1 MRHNRICLWNTGFYS
16 PGIRRSCERHLLR
29 LRLWFSSSLVT
40 KQAHSSSADL
50 RTTRTRL
57 VLPANEENF
66 PLSCLSSAPRGCSW
80 AAQPFHIHLHS
91 VLGVLAE
98 NGQEGGREKGRW
110 RSVET
115 TFDGFLSWILK
126 SIWNI
131 SKTYQTRFQPLCV
144 CVCPSI
150 FSYSHVQ
157 RWIQ

>member
-29 LRLWFSSSLVT
+29 LLLWFSSSLET

-50 RTTRTRL
+50 WTTRARL
-57 VLPANEENF
+57 VLPVNEESF
-66 PLSCLSSAPRGCSW
+66 LLSCLSSAPRGCSW
-80 AAQPFHIHLHS
+80 AAQPFHIHLRS
-91 VLGVLAE
+91 VLEVLAE
-98 NGQEGGREKGRW
+98 NRQEEGREKGRW
-110 RSVET
+110 RSVE

-126 SIWNI
+126 SIWNV
-131 SKTYQTRFQPLCV
+131 SKTYQIRSQTL